1 MTKPPKTTPPKTKP
15 PSKKLTKAKVPATAV
30 PAKAASSKAIPM
42 KDVVGDAVRL
52 LRETGLAPTLAYLQ
66 QLAKAKD
73 ARSIRMIDRLTVLA
87 TAVQQADP
95 KNALGLIEKA
105 IELSPEVMEAWVLA
119 GALQDRLGD
128 RKAAEASMLKVV
140 QSVTAKP
147 DQVVRAA
154 NVLVR
159 FAQQKIA
166 LESAKAAYEKLD
178 RPLALSSTLLYIA
191 QVSADWPLVASL
203 VAQIR
208 AAYAQGQGDA
218 VKESPRTNLL
228 WCEDEAINIEAVKQW
243 SAKNLPHRMSVTPPE
258 VQPMQGRRL
267 RLGYLS
273 SDFRDHP
280 TSRLINGMLRHHDRS
295 KFELF
300 MYCSSW
306 DDGSA
311 LRRQV
316 ETHFDHVHSV
326 AQLSDD
332 KAAALIRSHG
342 IDVLIE
348 LNGPTRA
355 NRMGILAH
363 RPAPV
368 QVDYLGWP
376 GSVGGRVVDY
386 VVVDDYT
393 APPEALKL
401 YPEKVISLS
410 KTYQVNDFAA
420 RSLPPAPSRKDLRL
434 PGEGTLVLGM
444 FNAINK
450 VHGEVWEAWVQIL
463 KAVPNSVLWLLDP
476 GPAARQHIG
485 AATRALGVDPK
496 RILVAPRLNE
506 DAHLARLQQCDLML
520 DPWPYGGHTST
531 SDALFAGVP
540 VIALA
545 GTNFAS
551 RVSGGLLRAAGL
563 NALVQPDVAS
573 YVKTAIALLRQ
584 PAQLAKVK
592 KFVAEKVPGSDVFDA
607 ASKTRQM
614 EAACRYALSLA
625 AAGKPPVHIRLGPQE
640 LPSPSLRPKAAP
652 AKRRLVLVCGP
663 WSSGTSAMAGFLGQ
677 AGVAAPGP
685 FFEVNDV
692 RTPATYEMQTFRQV
706 LISLASE
713 QSLQRTATPARALAA
728 LRDFRDGALAQACTA
743 AGLRADQPVLL
754 KHALAVLFLPELAQL
769 FDLQLVG
776 VLRPHAEIE
785 ATRVRRQWMAQF
797 GQAGAVQLYGELFR
811 HLVDTATPY
820 SLVRYGDLMAEPA
833 RVLKQLAGFCRI
845 QVAASQQQAALDF
858 VSRPAEAKAKA
869 A

>member
-1 MTKPPKTTPPKTKP
+1 MTTPPKIKP
-15 PSKKLTKAKVPATAV
+15 PARKVNKPKLPATASAKLV
-30 PAKAASSKAIPM
+30 PGQPAPSKALTLKEVI
-42 KDVVGDAVRL
+42 GDAVRL
-52 LRETGLAPTLAYLQ
+52 LRETGLAPTLTYLQ
-66 QLAKAKD
+66 QLAEAKD
-73 ARSIRMIDRLTVLA
+73 ARTIPMMDRLTVLA
-87 TAVQQADP
+87 NTVQQTDP
-95 KNALGLIEKA
+95 KNALSLIEKA
-105 IELSPEVMEAWVLA
+105 IELSPEAIEAWVLA

-128 RKAAEASMLKVV
+128 RKASEASMLKVV
-140 QSVTAKP
+140 QSPKAKP

-154 NVLVR
+154 NLLVR
-159 FAQQKIA
+159 FGQQKIA
-166 LESAKAAYEKLD
+166 LDSAKAAYEKLG
-178 RPLALSSTLLYIA
+178 RPLALASTLLYIA
-191 QVSADWPLVASL
+191 QVTADWPLVASL

-208 AAYAQGQGDA
+208 AAYAQGKGA
-218 VKESPRTNLL
+218 ELKESPRTNLL
-228 WCEDEAINIEAVKQW
+228 WCEDEAINIEAVTQW
-243 SAKNLPHRMSVTPPE
+243 SVKNLPLRTPATLPE

-311 LRRQV
+311 MRRQV
-316 ETHFDHVHSV
+316 EKHFDHVHSV
-326 AQLSDD
+326 SQLSDE
-332 KAAALIRSHG
+332 KAAALIRSHR

-355 NRMGILAH
+355 NRMGILTH

-401 YPEKVISLS
+401 YPEKVISLR

-434 PGEGTLVLGM
+434 PGKDKLVLGM

-450 VHGEVWEAWVQIL
+450 VHGEVWEAWLQIL

-485 AATRALGVDPK
+485 MATRASGVDPN

-545 GTNFAS
+545 GSNFPS

-573 YVKTAIALLRQ
+573 YVKTAIALLRS
-584 PAQLAKVK
+584 PAQLARVK
-592 KFVAEKVPGSDVFDA
+592 KFVAEKVPGSDLFDA
-607 ASKTRQM
+607 ASKTRQI
-614 EAACRYALSLA
+614 EAACRQALLLA
-625 AAGKPPVHIRLGPQE
+625 AAGKPPVHIRLGPQAE
-640 LPSPSLRPKAAP
+640 SSAGPQAP
-652 AKRRLVLVCGP
+652 TAKRRLVLVCGP

-685 FFEVNDV
+685 FVEVNDAL
-692 RTPATYEMQTFRQV
+692 TPATYEMQAFRRV
-706 LISLASE
+706 LQSLASE
-713 QSLQRTATPARALAA
+713 QSLQRTATPAQALTALREFRDRALT
-728 LRDFRDGALAQACTA
+728 RACTA
-743 AGLRADQPVLL
+743 AGLREDQPVLL

-785 ATRVRRQWMAQF
+785 ATRVRRKWPPQY
-797 GQAGAVQLYGELFR
+797 GQAGAVQMYGEFFR

-820 SLVRYGDLMAEPA
+820 CLVRYGDLMVEPA
-833 RVLKQLAGFCRI
+833 RVLKQLADFCRS
-845 QVAASQQQAALDF
+845 QVAAPQQPAAMAF
-858 VSRPAEAKAKA
+858 VSRPAAAKAKA